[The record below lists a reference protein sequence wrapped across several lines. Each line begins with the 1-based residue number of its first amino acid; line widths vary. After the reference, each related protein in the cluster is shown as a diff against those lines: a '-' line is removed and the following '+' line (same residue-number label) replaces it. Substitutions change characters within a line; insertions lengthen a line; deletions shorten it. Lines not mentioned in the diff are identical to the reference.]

1 MGLWIGE
8 MLLCVPGC
16 VNDLCVEAHAVHIKM
31 SITGRQLRILKIIKY
46 LCLFIYGFFNM
57 NSYID
62 TQLLVTILQI
72 VVCLPNRW

>member
-31 SITGRQLRILKIIKY
+31 SITGRQL
-46 LCLFIYGFFNM
+46 
-57 NSYID
+57 
-62 TQLLVTILQI
+62 
-72 VVCLPNRW
+72 